1 MASDPCKQPEAMV
14 KISNLVG
21 LPIVYGALLEGPKL
35 PLRAFLLTP
44 SKKADITIVQ
54 GMERKISSSYPR
66 EGKGWVKHPEHFR
79 GGAVQI
85 ERQTLGSAF

>member
-1 MASDPCKQPEAMV
+1 MV

-35 PLRAFLLTP
+35 PLRAFLLIP
-44 SKKADITIVQ
+44 SKKADRTIVH
-54 GMERKISSSYPR
+54 GMKRKISPSYPR
-66 EGKGWVKHPEHFR
+66 EGKGWVKHPEDFIGGSVLLNR

-85 ERQTLGSAF
+85 ERQNLESGL